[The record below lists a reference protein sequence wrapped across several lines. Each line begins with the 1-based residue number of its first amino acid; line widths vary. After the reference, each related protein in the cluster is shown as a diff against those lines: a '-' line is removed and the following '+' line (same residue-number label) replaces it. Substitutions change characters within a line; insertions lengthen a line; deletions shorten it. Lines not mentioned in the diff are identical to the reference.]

1 MGSGP
6 LEPTI
11 LHVDMDAFY
20 ASVEVLADPGLAG
33 KPLIVGGAGPRGVV
47 ASASYEA
54 RAYGIFSA
62 MPAARAR
69 RLCPHAV
76 FVPGR
81 YALYA
86 QYSRRLHDIF
96 RSVTPLVEGIALDE
110 AFLDVAGARRL
121 FGPPSEIAAMLR
133 RRIADEL
140 GLSASVGVAA
150 VKMVAKL
157 ASEAAKPK
165 ASRAGV
171 VPGKGV
177 VVVPAGGEVEF
188 LHPLPVRALWGVGP
202 ATARR
207 LDRFGVA
214 TVADLAALP
223 VETVV
228 RALGEAQGRHLH
240 DLAWGRDP
248 RAVVPDRDAK
258 SIGHEETYP
267 VDHTDPAVLARE
279 VVRLAD
285 AVAARLRTEGVAGRT
300 VTLKVRFAD
309 FRTIT
314 RSRTVKDALANG
326 PELARVAND
335 LLSGVDV
342 VVGVRLLG
350 VSASN
355 LAPPPASQ
363 LALDDGTPRPP
374 WEGVGEAVA
383 EVRRRFGEAAVG
395 PATLLPGAG
404 EPLGLRRLGDQQWG
418 PDG

>member
-1 MGSGP
+1 
-6 LEPTI
+6 
-11 LHVDMDAFY
+11 MDAFY
-20 ASVEVLADPGLAG
+20 ASVEVLVDPGLAG
-33 KPLIVGGAGPRGVV
+33 KPLIVGGSGDRGVV

-86 QYSRRLHDIF
+86 DYSRRLHDIF
-96 RSVTPLVEGIALDE
+96 RSITPLVEGIALDE

-121 FGPPSEIAAMLR
+121 FGPPPEIAALIR
-133 RRIADEL
+133 RRITDEL
-140 GLSASVGVAA
+140 GLSASVGVSA

-165 ASRAGV
+165 ASKAGA
-171 VPGKGV
+171 VPGPGV
-177 VVVPAGGEVEF
+177 FVVPAGDEIAF

-202 ATARR
+202 ATFKR
-207 LDRFGVA
+207 LERFGVA
-214 TVADLAALP
+214 TVGDLAALP

-228 RALGEAQGRHLH
+228 GALGEAQGRHLH
-240 DLAWGRDP
+240 NLAWARDP
-248 RAVVPDRDAK
+248 RPVVPERDAK

-267 VDHTDPAVLARE
+267 VDHRDRAVLARE
-279 VVRLAD
+279 VVRLGD
-285 AVAARLRTEGVAGRT
+285 AVAARLRVAELAGRT

-314 RSRTVKDALANG
+314 RSRTVKDPLANG
-326 PELARVAND
+326 TELAKVAND
-335 LLSGVDV
+335 LLGDVDV
-342 VVGVRLLG
+342 SLGVRLLG

-355 LAPPPASQ
+355 LVAPPATQ
-363 LALDDGTPRPP
+363 LALSDAATDRP
-374 WEGVGEAVA
+374 WEEVGEAVA

-395 PATLLPGAG
+395 PAALLPDDGG
-404 EPLGLRRLGDQQWG
+404 PLGLRRLGDQQWG
-418 PDG
+418 PGR

>member
-1 MGSGP
+1 MPSRP
-6 LEPTI
+6 SEATI

-33 KPLIVGGAGPRGVV
+33 KPLIVGGAGARGVV

-86 QYSRRLHDIF
+86 DYSRRLHDIF
-96 RSVTPLVEGIALDE
+96 RSVTPMVEGIALDE

-121 FGPPSEIAAMLR
+121 FGPPADIAAHLR
-133 RRIADEL
+133 RRITEDL

-165 ASRAGV
+165 ASRAGA
-171 VPGKGV
+171 VPGRGV
-177 VVVPAGGEVEF
+177 VVVPPGEEVAF

-207 LDRFGVA
+207 LERFGVA
-214 TVADLAALP
+214 TVGDLAALP
-223 VETVV
+223 VDTVV

-248 RAVVPDRDAK
+248 RPVEPDRDAK

-267 VDHTDPAVLARE
+267 VDHRDPAVLGRE

-285 AVAARLRTEGVAGRT
+285 AVAARLRVARLAGRT

-314 RSRTVKDALANG
+314 RSKTLKEAVANG
-326 PELARVAND
+326 PELARLAND
-335 LLSGVDV
+335 LLRGVDV
-342 VVGVRLLG
+342 SPGVRLLG

-363 LALDDGTPRPP
+363 LALGDGGPDRP
-374 WEGVGEAVA
+374 WEDVGEAVA

-395 PATLLPGAG
+395 PAALLPGTG
-404 EPLGLRRLGDQQWG
+404 GPLGLRRLGDQQWG